1 MDTLKRPYNGDGET
15 GVAVKKR
22 AISSTPGSPPRQVH
36 VNGNAKT
43 PEYDDPSDEDDLEVW
58 EYMFDLQLL
67 KDGRR

>member
-22 AISSTPGSPPRQVH
+22 AISSTPGSPPRQFH

-43 PEYDDPSDEDDLEVW
+43 PEYDDPRDEDDLEVW
-58 EYMFDLQLL
+58 EYLLNLQWPMEE
-67 KDGRR
+67 RR